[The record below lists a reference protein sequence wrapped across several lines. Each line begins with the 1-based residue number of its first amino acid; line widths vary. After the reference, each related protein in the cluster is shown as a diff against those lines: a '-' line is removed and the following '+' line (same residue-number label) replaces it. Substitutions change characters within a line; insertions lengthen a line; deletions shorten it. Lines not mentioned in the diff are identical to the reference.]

1 MMPIIHFANSKGQN
15 TSGFKK
21 LLGYVSRE
29 KKTKLEDRRFVTG
42 INCSPES
49 AYEEMLLTKQANGK
63 TGGRLYYHLVQSFP
77 KGYEISPEL
86 AHKIALEFTE
96 KAFKDYECVV
106 ATHIDREH
114 IHSHIVFNSV
124 SFQTGN
130 KYHSNLDDV
139 KQLMKMSDEIC
150 KRHGVSVLDKPEFK
164 KDGQKEILGDKEYRS
179 AVRGESFKFMLMNVI
194 SDCMKQAKS
203 KKQFIA
209 LMKRKGYD
217 VRWEQQRKY
226 ITYTTPTGKKCRCN
240 KLHEKKYTKE
250 MMEYEFKIRYAIFN
264 GTEQGA
270 AERGSRDI
278 TNGGS
283 AGAELDSGAEGI
295 EFDMSVTGRGS
306 KRTKRTADHSTN
318 DEIRTEP
325 SNVVQPLPDGERAA
339 GTDDKDNAERYEQRA
354 YETGWE
360 SERGVLLKAERA
372 RELAAETK
380 LKSIQNTHS
389 LAADT
394 IDFVDDIAALATL
407 IEDSDEDEDEYYS
420 HADSKLLKQEREKK
434 ESLGM
439 YMG

>member
-1 MMPIIHFANSKGQN
+1 MPIVHFINCKTHTAGKM
-15 TSGFKK
+15 KAV
-21 LLGYVSRE
+21 LGYVSKE
-29 KKTKLEDRRFVTG
+29 KKTKLEDRRFVSG
-42 INCSPES
+42 VNCSPQT
-49 AYEEMLLTKQANGK
+49 AYEEMKNTKQLHGK

-86 AHKIALEFTE
+86 AHKIALEFADQ
-96 KAFKDYECVV
+96 AFKDYECVV

-124 SFQTGN
+124 SFANGR
-130 KYHSNLDDV
+130 KYHSNLNDV
-139 KQLMKMSDEIC
+139 KQLMKLSDEIC
-150 KRHGVSVLDKPEFK
+150 KQHGVAVLDKPDFK

-179 AVRGESFKFMLMNVI
+179 AVRGESFKFALMNVI
-194 SDCMKQAKS
+194 TDCMKQAKS

-209 LMKRKGYD
+209 LMKRKGYQ
-217 VRWEQQRKY
+217 VRWEEQRKY

-240 KLHEKKYTKE
+240 KLHDKKFLKE
-250 MMEYEFKIRYAIFN
+250 MMEYEFEIRYAIFN
-264 GTEQGA
+264 GTEQGQYA
-270 AERGSRDI
+270 NGSRDI
-278 TNGGS
+278 TYGGS
-283 AGAELDSGAEGI
+283 AGAELDSGAEDPQ
-295 EFDMSVTGRGS
+295 FDMSVAGRGN
-306 KRTKRTADHSTN
+306 KRTKRAADQQTD
-318 DEIRTEP
+318 DELRTEP
-325 SNVVQPLPDGERAA
+325 SNVVQPFPDGERAA
-339 GTDDKDNAERYEQRA
+339 GKDDKENARRYEQRTH
-354 YETGWE
+354 ETGWE